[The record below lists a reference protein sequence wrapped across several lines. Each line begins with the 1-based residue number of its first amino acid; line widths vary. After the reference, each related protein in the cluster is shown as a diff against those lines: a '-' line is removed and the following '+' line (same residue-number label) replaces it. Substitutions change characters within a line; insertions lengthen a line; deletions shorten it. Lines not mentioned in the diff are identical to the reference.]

1 MSTCDDAEVS
11 ERRFGLVA
19 RQGIFFLQARKN
31 RRRVEAQEDY
41 VFALKS
47 TTKSSKTFMA
57 LKGMKK

>member
-31 RRRVEAQEDY
+31 RRRVEVIFSCTQEKLDGG
-41 VFALKS
+41 
-47 TTKSSKTFMA
+47 SKHRKITFSR
-57 LKGMKK
+57 